1 MIDILKIMHIASASR
16 QSNLTGGDIE
26 KALAIIEWQK
36 DTLNKA
42 RAAGGELQPS
52 VQALSDYLT
61 CDQGDNMARMYATQM
76 LKEAKLEWFVF
87 KSIQEWLICINYVI
101 QRAPDYLPSAAH
113 FPMSKLFVFFMYT
126 PSGANLFRLKKF
138 NDLLTDIL
146 KAWCA
151 YLDSEAS
158 RSVLNPTEAVP
169 ATSGWLSP
177 DAQTALCLAQYANYK
192 NKDNPDM
199 PYWGFVSYNDFFHR
213 EIKPELRPINDPEDE
228 CAIVSANDGTVY
240 RIARNVEKCAEFWAK
255 GQDYSLV
262 DMLDKSQY
270 TDDFV
275 GGDVMQSF
283 LDGSDYH
290 RWHAPISGKVVEA
303 KVIQGL
309 TFSELLSE
317 GLDLSAGTMSQ
328 GYEATVNTRGL
339 IIIENE
345 HCGKVAVIP
354 IGITEISSITI
365 HDNIKVGSF
374 VKKGTEL
381 GYFSYGGSSMA
392 LVFQKGMI
400 KSFQAKEPK
409 EDFPIPSC
417 KGEGNCHANE
427 GCLLMG
433 AKIAEANLLKVA

>member
-1 MIDILKIMHIASASR
+1 MIGILKILQIASASR
-16 QSNLTGGDIE
+16 QSNLTGDDI
-26 KALAIIEWQK
+26 KSALTIIEWQK
-36 DTLNKA
+36 ETLKKA
-42 RAAGGELQPS
+42 LAAGEKLHPS

-61 CDQGDNMARMYATQM
+61 CNQGNNMARMYATQM
-76 LKEAKLEWFVF
+76 LREAKLEWFVF
-87 KSIQEWLICINYVI
+87 NNIAEWLICINYVI

-126 PSGANLFRLKKF
+126 PSGANLFRLERF

-146 KAWCA
+146 ETWCA

-158 RSVLNPTEAVP
+158 RSVLNPTGEIP

-177 DAQTALCLAQYANYK
+177 DAQTALCLSQYANYK
-192 NKDNPDM
+192 NMDNPAM
-199 PYWGFVSYNDFFHR
+199 PYWGFTSYNDFFHR
-213 EIKPELRPINDPEDE
+213 EIKAELRPIAAPEDE

-255 GQDYSLV
+255 GQDYSLI

-303 KVIQGL
+303 RVIKGL
-309 TFSELLSE
+309 TFSELLTE
-317 GLDLSAGTMSQ
+317 GLDLSAGTKSQ

-345 HCGKVAVIP
+345 GCGKLAVVP
-354 IGITEISSITI
+354 IGITEISSITM

-374 VKKGTEL
+374 VKKGAEL

-400 KSFQAKEPK
+400 KSFQAKEPQ
-409 EDFPIPSC
+409 EGFPIPSC
-417 KGEGNCHANE
+417 KNCGDCHSNE

-433 AKIAEANLLKVA
+433 AQIAEAN